1 MTYASLFLS
10 LLDGDINAAVYW
22 AYKTPNALRFICRL
36 YYAGYREHCSKGL
49 REFIEGLDSADEKTP
64 GLIVANLALQR
75 FNIEDFVEH
84 ILGGGSAVV
93 RKEKPRRKKFIITK
107 LCAAYV
113 EELSPRTE
121 YAAIFGGVSDADEL
135 GQFVEKY
142 CC

>member
-10 LLDGDINAAVYW
+10 LLDGNIDASVYW
-22 AYKTPNALRFICRL
+22 AYKTPNALKFICRL
-36 YYAGYREHCSKGL
+36 YYAGYREHCSKCL

-84 ILGGGSAVV
+84 ILGYGSAVV
-93 RKEKPRRKKFIITK
+93 RKEKPRRKNFIITK
-107 LCAAYV
+107 LCAASV

-121 YAAIFGGVSDADEL
+121 YASIFGGVSDADEL

-142 CC
+142 C